1 MAAAHV
7 KWMSCSTWSMQPCSR
22 CSTSMAEAIRS
33 AWEAAARRWGGEAV
47 GRAVGR
53 AVREAASASAPHDPA
68 QLPPR
73 PARRG
78 GSPPPCARL
87 PAKALTLVASMPSSA
102 PSCSKEMFVY
112 SLEAASMLCSITAR
126 SSTCAA
132 RGCRLGLQAGVAGW
146 GCRLG
151 ARGAVRGSLAGHTV
165 EPSLSVA
172 TWWGAREAAK
182 AATSSWR
189 RGAGTPR
196 LSRCAVRASRPA
208 PPTRYAY
215 DALHLRRA
223 TATAL
228 PALPSLRC
236 PPYSRAG
243 GGHGRRA
250 VRSRRTMTPYPVPPT
265 PYPVPRTPH
274 PSPCAAAAP

>member
-1 MAAAHV
+1 M
-7 KWMSCSTWSMQPCSR
+7 
-22 CSTSMAEAIRS
+22 
-33 AWEAAARRWGGEAV
+33 
-47 GRAVGR
+47 GRP
-53 AVREAASASAPHDPA
+53 VREAASASAPHDPA

-73 PARRG
+73 PTRRRG
-78 GSPPPCARL
+78 STPPCARL
-87 PAKALTLVASMPSSA
+87 PPKARALVASMPSSA

-132 RGCRLGLQAGVAGW
+132 RGCRLGVQAGGAGW

-151 ARGAVRGSLAGHTV
+151 ARGAGRGTLAGPTV

-196 LSRCAVRASRPA
+196 VSRCAVRVSRPT
-208 PPTRYAY
+208 PPTSYAY

-223 TATAL
+223 TTTAL
-228 PALPSLRC
+228 PALPSLPC

-250 VRSRRTMTPYPVPPT
+250 VRSSRTMTPYPLPPT
-265 PYPVPRTPH
+265 PYPPPPH
-274 PSPCAAAAP
+274 PLPCAAGAP